1 MLKSYKLKYFAIIL
15 VLTIPAAMYGQNSSS
30 TSSPYSRYGF
40 GTMSGT
46 SFGRGDAMGGIGI
59 GIRNSYQINTANP
72 ASYTSIDSLT
82 FLMQFGIDAKFVK
95 SETTESSNVRNNV
108 NFNHLTF
115 AVPITRWWAG
125 SFGLLPYASKGYTV
139 NSSDGHLD
147 LMSAS
152 SYTGSGTLT
161 KFFFGNAFR
170 LSQNF
175 SMGINTYFLFGKIK
189 DDVYV
194 YFPLDPGAYDYLKT
208 SSLNVHGVGISSGL
222 QYQFSTKSNNSL
234 TLGLT
239 FDPKI
244 NISSTYTL
252 HEERALFR
260 GSSTV
265 SLITDTLN
273 HVVSD
278 ENGLQIPLSLGT
290 GFSYNMKNKIM
301 FGADA
306 YFQQWKDTEF
316 MGQQVDYLSN
326 SSKYSAG
333 FEYTPNLYSI
343 RSYWERVQYRFGG
356 FYENSYLTLNG
367 IQIKGYAGTFGVGLP
382 LGRSR
387 SALNIAGELGK
398 IGTIDNDLIK
408 EKYFKLTVHVF
419 LHDRWFFKTKFD

>member
-1 MLKSYKLKYFAIIL
+1 MLKSNKLKFFAIIL
-15 VLTIPAAMYGQNSSS
+15 VLTIHAGSYGQNSSS

-59 GIRNSYQINTANP
+59 GTRNSYQINTANP

-82 FLMQFGIDAKFVK
+82 FLMQFGIDAKFIK
-95 SETTESSNVRNNV
+95 SETSESSNVRNNV

-115 AVPITRWWAG
+115 AVPITRWWSG
-125 SFGLLPYASKGYTV
+125 SFGLLPYASKGY
-139 NSSDGHLD
+139 NIISSSGILD
-147 LMSAS
+147 LMSTS
-152 SYTGSGTLT
+152 SYTGTGTLT
-161 KFFFGNAFR
+161 KLYFGNAFR
-170 LSQNF
+170 IGDNLSI
-175 SMGINTYFLFGKIK
+175 GANTWFLFGKII
-189 DDVYV
+189 DDIYV
-194 YFPLDPGAYDYLKT
+194 YFPNDPAAYDYLKQ
-208 SSLNVHGVGISSGL
+208 SSLNVHGFGVSTGL
-222 QYQFSTKSNNSL
+222 QYQITTKNSNSM

-244 NISSTYTL
+244 NVNSTYTL

-260 GSSTV
+260 GSSSI
-265 SLITDTLN
+265 SLITDTIQ

-278 ENGLQIPLSLGT
+278 NNGLQIPLSYGA
-290 GFSYNMKNKIM
+290 GFSYTIKNKIIL
-301 FGADA
+301 GADA
-306 YFQQWKDTEF
+306 LFQQWKGTEF
-316 MGQQVDYLSN
+316 LGQQVDYLSN

-367 IQIKGYAGTFGVGLP
+367 IQIKGYAGTFGMGLP

-387 SALNIAGELGK
+387 SALNISGELGK
-398 IGTIDNDLIK
+398 MGTTDNELIK